1 MILRKKQ
8 PKSQLEERLKKKE
21 NIKALNQAKKIE
33 KENSKKLRNKL
44 KGQNEISD
52 RERKVDKNFLKSLKV
67 PATVQNTI
75 RYNRMFEDGVCDVE
89 GGIYSK
95 TIKFSDINYQIAK
108 RDDQIDI
115 FSRYC
120 EFLNYFDPS
129 INVQITI
136 NNRRIDQED
145 FKKRILLYTPKK
157 DDGLNKYRY
166 EYNQMLIDKA
176 LKGQNGIIR
185 EKYLTFS
192 CEASN
197 YEQGVQVLSRI
208 EADVQA
214 NMKRLGCINSVLSGS
229 ERCEFIHSIFN
240 PDEPYKFEYEYL
252 LENSLSTKD
261 FIAPDSFDF
270 KDKRSFEFGN
280 RYGQVVYLKDLPSD
294 LSDKLL
300 SELSDLNCYLTIN
313 LHINRVS
320 QDKALDLVKSKI
332 AFMEQ
337 QKIDEQ
343 KKAIKAGYDP
353 EMIPHELKFSLLEA
367 NELLDDLLNKN
378 QGMFKNTI
386 LIFTSGKTKEELEE
400 NIYQISSICRKN
412 NCKIGYLDYLQEE
425 GINSTLILGKN
436 YVDIK
441 RTLTTAST
449 GIFVPFTTQELFHN
463 NGTYYGCNS
472 LSKNLI
478 LVNRKNLKTAN
489 GFILGS
495 SGSGKSLA
503 AKREIANVLLS
514 TNDDVIVIDPER
526 EYTPL
531 AKGIDND
538 VKTNGFYGEVIKIS
552 AGSNNFINPFDIN
565 LDYAD
570 DDNPISLKSEFIL
583 SLCEILIGGRYG
595 LSSAHKTIIDR
606 TVLLTY
612 EKYFNNPKKEDVPTL
627 KTFYSNLVEQP
638 EPEANDLALALEI
651 YINGSLSV
659 FSHHTNIDINNRF
672 VVFDTKDL
680 GKQLNTIGMLV
691 VLDQIWNRITQ
702 NRKIGRRT
710 WIYIDEIYLLF
721 KNEYSDNYLFELW
734 KRARKWGAIP
744 TGITQ
749 NVEDLLRSDNARSM
763 LSNSE
768 FIYMLNQASS
778 DRDELAH
785 LLNISDQQLN
795 YVTNSDPGHGLIF
808 AGNAI
813 IPFEDD
819 FPKKTELYK
828 MLTTKIEEVTAGV

>member
-1 MILRKKQ
+1 
-8 PKSQLEERLKKKE
+8 
-21 NIKALNQAKKIE
+21 
-33 KENSKKLRNKL
+33 
-44 KGQNEISD
+44 
-52 RERKVDKNFLKSLKV
+52 
-67 PATVQNTI
+67 
-75 RYNRMFEDGVCDVE
+75 MFEDGICEVE
-89 GGIYSK
+89 DGLYSK
-95 TIKFSDINYQIAK
+95 SIKFSDINYQIAK

-145 FKKRILLYTPKK
+145 FKKRILLFVPKK
-157 DDGLNKYRY
+157 DDGLNNYRH

-185 EKYLTFS
+185 EKYLTFTCNANS
-192 CEASN
+192 
-197 YEQGVQVLSRI
+197 YEQAIQLLSRI
-208 EADVQA
+208 ETDVQA
-214 NMKRLGCINSVLSGS
+214 NMKRLGCINSVLSGN

-240 PDEPYKFEYEYL
+240 PDEPYRFEYEYL
-252 LENSLSTKD
+252 LENSLCTKD
-261 FIAPDSFDF
+261 FVAPDSFDF
-270 KDKRSFEFGN
+270 KEKRMFEFGD

-300 SELSDLNCYLTIN
+300 SELSDLNCDLTIN
-313 LHINRVS
+313 LHMNRVP
-320 QDKALDLVKSKI
+320 QDKALDLVKGKI

-353 EMIPHELKFSLLEA
+353 EMIPHELKYSLLEA

-386 LIFTSGKTKEELEE
+386 LIFTSAKSKKDLDE

-412 NCKIGYLDYLQEE
+412 NCKIGFLDYLQEE

-436 YVDIK
+436 HIDIK

-449 GIFVPFTTQELFHN
+449 GIFIPFTTQELFHN
-463 NGTYYGCNS
+463 NGGYYGCNS
-472 LSKNLI
+472 LSKNMI
-478 LVNRKNLKTAN
+478 LVNRKSLKVAN

-495 SGSGKSLA
+495 PGSGKSLA
-503 AKREIANVLLS
+503 AKREIANILLS

-526 EYTPL
+526 EYTAL
-531 AKGIDND
+531 AKGIDNE
-538 VKTNGFYGEVIKIS
+538 VYTTKGLNGEVINIS
-552 AGSNNFINPFDIN
+552 AGSKAHINPFDIN

-583 SLCEILIGGRYG
+583 SLCEISIGGRYG
-595 LSSAHKTIIDR
+595 LSSAHKTVIDR

-612 EKYFNNPKKEDVPTL
+612 EEYFSNSNKIEPPTF
-627 KTFYSNLVEQP
+627 KTFFNKLMEQP
-638 EPEANDLALALEI
+638 EPEAKEIALALEI
-651 YINGSLSV
+651 YIKGSLSV
-659 FSHHTNIDINNRF
+659 FSHQTNININNRF

-680 GKQLNTIGMLV
+680 GKQLNTIGLLV

-828 MLTTKIEEVTAGV
+828 MLTTKIEEVTNVGI

>member
-1 MILRKKQ
+1 
-8 PKSQLEERLKKKE
+8 
-21 NIKALNQAKKIE
+21 
-33 KENSKKLRNKL
+33 
-44 KGQNEISD
+44 
-52 RERKVDKNFLKSLKV
+52 
-67 PATVQNTI
+67 
-75 RYNRMFEDGVCDVE
+75 MFEDGVCEVE
-89 GGIYSK
+89 EGLYSK
-95 TIKFSDINYQIAK
+95 TIKFADINYQIAK

-129 INVQITI
+129 INIQITI

-145 FKKRILLYTPKK
+145 FKRRILLFIPEK
-157 DDGLNKYRY
+157 DDGLNNYRY

-192 CEASN
+192 CNAKN
-197 YEQGVQVLSRI
+197 YEQGVQLLSRI

-214 NMKRLGCINSVLSGS
+214 NMKRLGCVNSVLSGN

-252 LENSLSTKD
+252 LENSLCTKD

-270 KDKRSFEFGN
+270 KEKRMFEFGD

-300 SELSDLNCYLTIN
+300 TELSDLNCDLTIN
-313 LHINRVS
+313 LHMNRVP

-386 LIFTSGKTKEELEE
+386 LIFTSARNQKDLEE

-412 NCKIGYLDYLQEE
+412 NCKIGFLDYLQEE

-436 YVDIK
+436 HIDIK

-449 GIFVPFTTQELFHN
+449 GIFIPFTTQELFHN
-463 NGTYYGCNS
+463 NGGYYGCNS
-472 LSKNLI
+472 LSKNMI
-478 LVNRKNLKTAN
+478 LVNRKNLKVAN

-495 SGSGKSLA
+495 PGSGKSLA
-503 AKREIANVLLS
+503 AKREIANILLS

-526 EYTPL
+526 EYTAL
-531 AKGIDND
+531 AKGIDNEICTT
-538 VKTNGFYGEVIKIS
+538 KGLKGEVINIS
-552 AGSNNFINPFDIN
+552 AGSNAHINPFDIN

-583 SLCEILIGGRYG
+583 SLCEILVGGRYG

-612 EKYFNNPKKEDVPTL
+612 EEYFANPNKNEVPTL
-627 KTFYSNLVEQP
+627 KTFFNNLMNQP
-638 EPEANDLALALEI
+638 EAEAKDLALALEI

-659 FSHHTNIDINNRF
+659 FAHQTNIDINNRF

-680 GKQLNTIGMLV
+680 GKQLNTIGLLV

-785 LLNISDQQLN
+785 LLNISDQQLS
-795 YVTNSDPGHGLIF
+795 YVTNADPGHGLIF

-828 MLTTKIEEVTAGV
+828 MLTTKIEEVTNAGM

>member
-1 MILRKKQ
+1 MIFKKNQ
-8 PKSQLEERLKKKE
+8 TKSHLEKTLIKKKNLKDLNQVKKKEKE
-21 NIKALNQAKKIE
+21 NIK
-33 KENSKKLRNKL
+33 KLKNKL
-44 KGQNEISD
+44 KGQNELSD
-52 RERKVDKNFLKSLKV
+52 KERKVDKKFLKSLKV
-67 PATVQNTI
+67 GNTVQNSI
-75 RYNRMFEDGVCDVE
+75 KYKRMFEDGICEVE
-89 GGIYSK
+89 DGLYSK
-95 TIKFSDINYQIAK
+95 SIKFSDINYQIAK

-136 NNRRIDQED
+136 NNKRIDQED
-145 FKKRILLYTPKK
+145 FKNKILLYIPQK
-157 DDGLNKYRY
+157 DDGLNKYRT
-166 EYNQMLIDKA
+166 EYNQMLTEKA

-192 CEASN
+192 CKANS
-197 YEQGVQVLSRI
+197 YEQAVQVLTRI
-208 EADVQA
+208 EADIQA
-214 NMKRLGCINSVLSGS
+214 NMKRLGCINSVLSGN

-240 PDEPYKFEYEYL
+240 PDETYKFEYEYL

-280 RYGQVVYLKDLPSD
+280 RFGQVVYLKDLPSD

-300 SELSDLNCYLTIN
+300 SELSDLNCDLAIN
-313 LHINRVS
+313 LHLNRVA
-320 QDKALDLVKSKI
+320 QDKALSLVKSKI

-343 KKAIKAGYDP
+343 RKAIKAGYDTD
-353 EMIPHELKFSLLEA
+353 MIPHELKFSLLEA

-378 QGMFKNTI
+378 QGMFKTTI
-386 LIFTSGKTKEELEE
+386 LIFTSGKTKDELNE

-436 YVDIK
+436 HIDIK

-449 GIFVPFTTQELFHN
+449 GIFIPFTTQELFHN

-472 LSKNLI
+472 LSKNLV

-503 AKREIANVLLS
+503 AKREIANVILS

-526 EYTPL
+526 EYTPI
-531 AKGIDND
+531 AKGL
-538 VKTNGFYGEVIKIS
+538 GGEVINIS
-552 AGSNNFINPFDIN
+552 AGSNAHINPFDIN

-612 EKYFNNPKKEDVPTL
+612 EKYFSNPKKEEIPTL
-627 KTFYSNLVEQP
+627 KTFYKNLVEQP
-638 EPEANDLALALEI
+638 EPEANELALSLEI

-659 FSHHTNIDINNRF
+659 FSHQTNIDINNRF

-702 NRKIGRRT
+702 NRRIGKRT

-795 YVTNSDPGHGLIF
+795 YVTNSDPGKGLIF

-813 IPFEDD
+813 IPFEDE

-828 MLTTKIEEVTAGV
+828 MLTTKIEEVTGNN